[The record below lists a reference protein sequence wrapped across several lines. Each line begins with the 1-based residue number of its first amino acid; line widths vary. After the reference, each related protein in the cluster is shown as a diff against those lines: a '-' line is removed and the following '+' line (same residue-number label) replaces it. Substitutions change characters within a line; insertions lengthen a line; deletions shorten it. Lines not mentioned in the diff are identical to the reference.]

1 MNKQDPRYEIFRSS
15 LKELR
20 KNKNITQQE
29 LADRLRRPQSFV
41 SKLESGERNID
52 MIELFDVIV
61 ALGAKPEVAILELLK
76 TIDTSPQKIK

>member
-1 MNKQDPRYEIFRSS
+1 MNQQDPRYEIFRSS

-20 KNKNITQQE
+20 KNQNITQQE

-76 TIDTSPQKIK
+76 TIDSAPQKIK